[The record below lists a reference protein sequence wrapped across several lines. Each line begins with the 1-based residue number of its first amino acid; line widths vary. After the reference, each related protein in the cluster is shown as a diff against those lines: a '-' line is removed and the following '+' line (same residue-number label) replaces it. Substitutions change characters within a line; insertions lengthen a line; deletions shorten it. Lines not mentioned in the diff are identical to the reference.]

1 MWKGRFKEN
10 LDELVL
16 DYTASIDIDKYF
28 AEQDVKGSIAHAKM
42 LTKQGILTAE
52 EGEKIVAGLEKILK
66 EIKEG
71 SFPWRKD
78 LEDVHLNVEMRLT
91 ELVGDVGKK
100 LHTARSRNDQVA
112 LDFRMFVLDRI
123 KIWQNGLINLIN
135 TLKSRASEHI
145 EVIMP
150 GYTHLQPAQPVSLA
164 QYLLAYAFMFKRD
177 FERIEDIKKRVAVSP
192 LGAAALAG
200 TTHFIDPDFVKQ
212 EIGFLDVFSNSMD
225 AVSDRDFV
233 LEALFCG
240 SVIMVHLS
248 RLCEEI
254 IIFSNPCFGFILL
267 PDEFATG
274 SSIMPQKKNPD
285 VAELMRGRSSK
296 TIGNLVSLLTL
307 IKSLPLAY
315 NRDLQEDKPP
325 FIDSDKIVSSSL
337 VIMSRMMEKIE
348 FDAKNM
354 RKALNKGFLNATEL
368 ADYLVTKGIPF
379 RESHYITGKIVA
391 YAEENGKG
399 LEELTIDEF
408 RRFSDKIDEDV
419 YSVLDYKNAVKRRNI
434 EGGTGFDS
442 IKVQIKKIDAWIE
455 DKKNGG
461 SV

>member
-1 MWKGRFKEN
+1 MWKGRFKGN
-10 LDELVL
+10 LDQLVL
-16 DYTASIDIDKYF
+16 DYTGSIDIDRHF

-42 LTKQGILTAE
+42 LTKQGILTSE
-52 EGEKIVAGLEKILK
+52 EGQQIVKGLEKILT
-66 EIKEG
+66 EIKDG
-71 SFPWRKD
+71 TFPWRKE

-123 KIWQNGLINLIN
+123 KLWQRGLLDLIN
-135 TLKSRASEHI
+135 TLKQKAEEHI
-145 EVIMP
+145 DVIMP

-177 FERIEDIKKRVAVSP
+177 YERIEDIKKRVAVSP

-200 TTHFIDPDFVKQ
+200 TTYSIDPFFIKD

-240 SVIMVHLS
+240 SVIMLHLS

-254 IIFSNPCFGFILL
+254 IIFSNPCFGFIIL

-285 VAELMRGRSSK
+285 VAELMRGKSSK

-325 FIDSDKIVSSSL
+325 FIDTDKIVWSSV
-337 VIMSRMMEKIE
+337 VIMARMIDKIK
-348 FDAKNM
+348 FNSKNM
-354 RKALNKGFLNATEL
+354 KNALNKGFLNATEL

-391 YAEENGKG
+391 YSEEKNKG
-399 LEELTIDEF
+399 LEELSLEELKQ
-408 RRFSDKIDEDV
+408 FSDKIEEDIF
-419 YSVLDYKNAVKRRNI
+419 SVLDYKNAVRRRNAP
-434 EGGTGFDS
+434 GGTGFDS
-442 IKVQIKKIDAWIE
+442 IRIQIEKINNWLN